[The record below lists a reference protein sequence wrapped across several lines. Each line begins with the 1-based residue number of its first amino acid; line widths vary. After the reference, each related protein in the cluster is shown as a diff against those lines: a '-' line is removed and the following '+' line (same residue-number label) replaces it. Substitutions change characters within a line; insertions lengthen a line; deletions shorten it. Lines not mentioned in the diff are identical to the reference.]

1 MTGKNIKRWL
11 SGAMVGCLWGGL
23 GGTALTA
30 GFLKLTTSGFENPYD
45 EVAYGVIFM
54 VALLLAVVVWLV
66 DIGRNEE
73 TYSFRR
79 FAFEVGVAILVVLPA
94 TVPAYFLM
102 ALCESILSEFVA

>member
-1 MTGKNIKRWL
+1 MGKNWKRWL
-11 SGAMVGCLWGGL
+11 SEVMVGFLWGCL

-30 GFLKLTTSGFENPYD
+30 GFLKLITSRRAHPYD
-45 EVAYGVIFM
+45 EVAYGVIFV
-54 VALLLAVVVWLV
+54 VALLLALV
-66 DIGRNEE
+66 LWVADVACNKE

-102 ALCESILSEFVA
+102 TFFEGILSGFVA